1 MESMLNYTIFS
12 RQMREY
18 LSRTQWLDTVLFHTL
33 RPTLDKAE
41 QPALKTAILHHI
53 REIKRR
59 DRLNANP
66 RQSSRVIKFL
76 VFRSRRIDRPLLDR
90 LFDTILSLT
99 DENGSPL
106 LKPEGK
112 NDSFWKVTGNISS
125 YPILIHIYTFDDY
138 YKRQFCLLFDSLFS
152 AYDCVLS
159 VIQFESDKYKY
170 LSEID
175 DIASMTAS
183 VTTYREPLMLV
194 LAASME
200 ATATPEAAE
209 DNDQYD
215 RLSRLGR
222 RIDTS
227 LTPNSSLAALNL
239 SQWCVWRIYQR
250 EGKFTN
256 VLRALQ
262 WAIADI
268 TGADAVWERRRFK
281 AQSDTP
287 STSHGTQ

>member
-1 MESMLNYTIFS
+1 
-12 RQMREY
+12 MREY
-18 LSRTQWLDTVLFHTL
+18 LSQTQWLDTVLFHTL
-33 RPTLDKAE
+33 LPTPDMAE
-41 QPALKTAILHHI
+41 QPALKTAILHYI
-53 REIKRR
+53 REIERR

-66 RQSSRVIKFL
+66 HQSSRVIKFL
-76 VFRSRRIDRPLLDR
+76 VFRSRRTDRPFLAH

-99 DENGSPL
+99 DENGSHL

-112 NDSFWKVTGNISS
+112 SDSFRKVTGNISS
-125 YPILIHIYTFDDY
+125 YPILIHIYIFYDY
-138 YKRQFCLLFDSLFS
+138 YKRQFCLLFDSLFG
-152 AYDCVLS
+152 AYDYVLS
-159 VIQFESDKYKY
+159 VTFESDKYKY
-170 LSEID
+170 LSEMD
-175 DIASMTAS
+175 NIASMTAS

-194 LAASME
+194 LATSME

-209 DNDQYD
+209 ENGQYD
-215 RLSRLGR
+215 RLSRPGR

-227 LTPNSSLAALNL
+227 LTPNRLLAALNL
-239 SQWCVWRIYQR
+239 SQWRIYQQ
-250 EGKFTN
+250 EGKFIN

-268 TGADAVWERRRFK
+268 TGANAVWEKRCFK